1 MYVSFAL
8 SVHDGSDEVLVVDV
22 ALAVLVAHQQLL
34 GLLVAELL
42 AERGEQVPQLRRGDE
57 PVTVLV
63 EVTETLNE
71 VIASVSRPARA
82 DGLNKLVS

>member
-1 MYVSFAL
+1 M
-8 SVHDGSDEVLVVDV
+8 
-22 ALAVLVAHQQLL
+22 AHQQLL

-42 AERGEQVPQLRRGDE
+42 PERGEQVPQLRGGDE

-63 EVTETLNE
+63 KVTETLDE

-82 DGLNKLVS
+82 DCLNKLVSVIREPMSIAMNVICMFRYEPA